1 MTTEHELHGFFRSY
15 SRKLAEDY
23 AATRPRVLE
32 DPGTSGDQ
40 GEESWANLLRDWLP
54 EGYSVVTKGRILG
67 ASGKASPQVDVIVL
81 KPNYPKF
88 LKGQKY
94 YFLDGVAAAFECKL
108 TLKSEHLEKLMK
120 NAKLIAE
127 LQPKKSGSPQKEIM
141 APLVYG
147 VLAHSHAW
155 KSDKDSVVK
164 SITEKLHEF
173 GKIAS
178 EPRELPEL
186 VCIADLAGW
195 RLSHAQYT
203 HYGFVDVITPD
214 PAMRNALARA
224 VVDRYQNI
232 PTRVANMGDSI
243 QLFIDQPYSQYNP
256 QYYPE
261 HIDSNTPTDSWV
273 RFTPVGAFIAALYD
287 KLAYRDP
294 GLLNISEYFQSVHV
308 PASSGCI
315 GPDFPKVPWPR
326 NIISDETWADTWGG
340 NRPKGSEWRWIFF

>member
-40 GEESWANLLRDWLP
+40 GEESWASLLRDWLP

-94 YFLDGVAAAFECKL
+94 YLLDGVAAAFECKL
-108 TLKSEHLEKLMK
+108 TLKPGHLEKVMK
-120 NAKLIAE
+120 NAKYIAE
-127 LQPKKSGSPQKEIM
+127 LSPKPTGSPQKEIL
-141 APLVYG
+141 APLIYG
-147 VLAHSHAW
+147 VLAHSYAW
-155 KSDKDSVVK
+155 KSEKDSVVK
-164 SITEKLHEF
+164 NITDKIHEL
-173 GKIAS
+173 GQEAS

-195 RLSHAQYT
+195 RLSHSQYT
-203 HYGFVDVITPD
+203 HYFILDLLTPD
-214 PAMRNALARA
+214 ISDRNAVANKIKE
-224 VVDRYQNI
+224 RYKNI
-232 PTRVANMGDSI
+232 PTQVINRPDSV
-243 QLFIDQPYSQYNP
+243 QLFIDQPYSQYRP

-261 HIDSNTPTDSWV
+261 HIDSNAPTESWA
-273 RFTPVGAFIAALYD
+273 RFTPIGAFIAALYD

-294 GLLNISEYFQSVHV
+294 GLLNISEYFSSVHV
-308 PASSGCI
+308 PASSGCV
-315 GPDFPKVPWPR
+315 GPDYAKIPWAR
-326 NIISDETWADTWGG
+326 SIISDETWVETWGG
-340 NRPKGSEWRWIFF
+340 NRPREAEWRWIFF